1 MISPLRRI
9 RIELAYDGTGFH
21 GWQVQSGL
29 ATIQQALETIL
40 ADMEG
45 GPVPVAASGRTDA
58 GVHALAQ
65 VAAFSLRNPIP
76 VLNLRKALNRLL
88 PPGIRINQVEEV
100 DLHFHPRFDA
110 TAKTYEY
117 RIFRGEIVSP
127 FDQRY
132 VYHYPYPLDVNRMIE
147 LAPILEGEHDFA
159 AFAAADSKEA
169 KRAQSK
175 VRSVY
180 SSRATLEGDYLR
192 YRVRGSGFLKHMVR
206 NIVGVLLE
214 VGKGNFCDT
223 DIRARLVPGCGIRP
237 GPSAPACG
245 LFLIH
250 VEYGVEYDVEYN
262 ESRTIGANEDNHPD

>member
-1 MISPLRRI
+1 MTSPLRRI
-9 RIELAYDGTGFH
+9 RIEVAYDGTDFH
-21 GWQVQSGL
+21 GWQVQRGL
-29 ATIQQALETIL
+29 ATIQQTLEAIL
-40 ADMEG
+40 TDMEG
-45 GPVPVAASGRTDA
+45 GPVQVAASGRTDA

-88 PPGIRINQVEEV
+88 PPAIRINRVEEV
-100 DLHFHPRFDA
+100 AVQFHPRFDA

-117 RIFRGEIVSP
+117 RVFRGEIAPP
-127 FDQRY
+127 FHRRY
-132 VYHYPYPLDVNRMIE
+132 VYHYPYPLRVDRMIE
-147 LAPILEGEHDFA
+147 LAPLLEGEHDFT
-159 AFAAADSKEA
+159 AFAASDSKEA

-180 SSRATLEGDYLR
+180 SSRATLEGDYFR

-206 NIVGVLLE
+206 NIMGVLIE
-214 VGKGNFCDT
+214 VGKGNFFEA

-245 LFLIH
+245 LFLLN
-250 VEYGVEYDVEYN
+250 VEYSG
-262 ESRTIGANEDNHPD
+262 SRTIGANEDNDQD